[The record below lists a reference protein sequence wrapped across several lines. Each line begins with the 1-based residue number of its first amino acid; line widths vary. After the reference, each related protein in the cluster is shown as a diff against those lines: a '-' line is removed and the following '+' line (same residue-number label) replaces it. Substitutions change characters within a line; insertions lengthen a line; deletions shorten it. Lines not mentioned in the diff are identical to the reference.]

1 MMSSD
6 VSSGRLLLLFFTAFG
21 DPDLLQQ
28 IGLEEGKVKTK
39 VDNTSRQFS
48 KAFLRRGNF

>member
-6 VSSGRLLLLFFTAFG
+6 VSSGRLLLLFFAAFG
-21 DPDLLQQ
+21 CPDLLEQ
-28 IGLEEGKVKTK
+28 IGLEEGKVNTK
-39 VDNTSRQFS
+39 VDNTSLQFH